1 MAGGAVLIAG
11 FMYKFSSG
19 FLEVQ
24 VTSMFN
30 TILINTIP
38 LGVLADAVA
47 YIMIIVGG
55 LVVFMAIFGMIGGW
69 KGIRGCLWAVSK
81 HDISKFLSN
90 FVFVIMKYFRLYE
103 D

>member
-1 MAGGAVLIAG
+1 MMLFQMAGATLLIAG

-24 VTSMFN
+24 VTTLFN
-30 TILINTIP
+30 TILMNTVP

-55 LVVFMAIFGMIGGW
+55 LIIFMAIFGMIGAW
-69 KGIRGCLWAVSK
+69 KGIRGCLWAVSI
-81 HDISKFLSN
+81 HNEIPHRIGGN
-90 FVFVIMKYFRLYE
+90 Q
-103 D
+103 